1 MAGLR
6 KPKKDTKGFSRNFYW
21 KIYLYLKPRS
31 AYLKIIKRSLFVGL
45 LLKHVITTVMALKL
59 KGKRCSKNILT
70 LFQLKEIL
78 SGKGMID
85 QNKLITILSYNLL
98 VIILFYNSACTLTF
112 QFLNKFLLVSSNI
125 MCHLCGVE
133 TICHGLILVY
143 SKKFVVIPIIIKTWE
158 YSTLP
163 FQNKIINSLHPK

>member
-1 MAGLR
+1 MGRGWSNHHFFNKSKDGYLSI
-6 KPKKDTKGFSRNFYW
+6 PKKIQKNWWHALLITFSYVSIIFILYEIQLSTKKYC
-21 KIYLYLKPRS
+21 LPP
-31 AYLKIIKRSLFVGL
+31 
-45 LLKHVITTVMALKL
+45 
-59 KGKRCSKNILT
+59 SKT
-70 LFQLKEIL
+70 E
-78 SGKGMID
+78 

-133 TICHGLILVY
+133 TTCHGLMLVY